1 MSSPIDKKQGFLKLP
16 LYFLLA
22 RFVLILSLPLE
33 GILSYGDFWNFF
45 HLAGLG
51 RPFLDIWVEFP
62 PLFPFLSRG
71 VYLLVGGR
79 EHAFIYAEAILFS
92 VIQAGSVYFFQLL
105 AIRIWGE
112 EKGSRRAV
120 IYALLIVGLF
130 YGWAY
135 FDCLA
140 IFLMLLGL
148 YLVIN
153 SRWITSGLILGLGGL
168 VKWFPILIL
177 PAIWKWSEGRK
188 ALRVIVSAV
197 LVLIIIWGGLYL
209 LSPTFTK
216 ASLVSQGAKGSWETI
231 WAIIDNNLLTGN
243 FDPQINRLDPVTASI
258 PSGNPSLISPWITL
272 VIFGG
277 LGLVLLW
284 KSRIRTQ
291 AQLIAFSG
299 LTLIIFFLWSP
310 GYSPQWS
317 LYLIPLV
324 LLCFNGSRHI
334 LFGLVILFINLLEW
348 PILLSRGMFQYLPAI
363 ILLRTVVYGL
373 AAVMFAEM
381 VLGKQKQLSESS
393 T

>member
-1 MSSPIDKKQGFLKLP
+1 MSDPIEKKRAVLKLP

-22 RFVLILSLPLE
+22 RLVLILSLPLE
-33 GILSYGDFWNFF
+33 GIQSYGDFWNFF

-62 PLFPFLSRG
+62 PIFPFLSRG

-79 EHAFIYAEAILFS
+79 EHAFIYLEAILFS
-92 VIQAGSVYFFQLL
+92 VIQAGSIYFFQRI
-105 AIRIWGE
+105 AERIWGE
-112 EKGSRRAV
+112 EKGSQRSV

-140 IFLMLLGL
+140 IFFMLLGL

-153 SRWITSGLILGLGGL
+153 SHWITSGLVLGLGGL

-177 PAIWKWSEGRK
+177 PAIWKWSERRK
-188 ALRVIVSAV
+188 ALRVIMSAV

-209 LSPTFTK
+209 LSPTYTE
-216 ASLVSQGAKGSWETI
+216 ASLVSQGAKGSWETV
-231 WAIIDNNLLTGN
+231 WAILDNNLLTGN
-243 FDPQINRLDPVTASI
+243 FNPLVNRLDPLTASI

-272 VIFGG
+272 IIFGG
-277 LGLVLLW
+277 LGLFLIW
-284 KSRIRTQ
+284 KSRIQTES
-291 AQLIAFSG
+291 QLIAFSG

-310 GYSPQWS
+310 GYSPQWAM
-317 LYLIPLV
+317 YLIPLV
-324 LLCFNGSRHI
+324 FLSFKDSRHI

-373 AAVMFAEM
+373 TAVMFADK
-381 VLGKQKQLSESS
+381 VIGKRVQLSESK